1 MMTEKIYVGI
11 DGKRVELKGK
21 ELEAFLEQ
29 QAKDQA
35 QWAAEASRIE
45 AEQTK
50 KDADRASAMA
60 KLRKLGLTEDE
71 IAGLIS

>member
-1 MMTEKIYVGI
+1 MSEKIYVGI
-11 DGKRVELKGK
+11 NGKKTELKGK

-29 QAKDQA
+29 QAKDE
-35 QWAAEASRIE
+35 AEQKLFE

-60 KLRKLGLTEDE
+60 KLSKLGLTDDE
-71 IAGLIS
+71 IASLIP